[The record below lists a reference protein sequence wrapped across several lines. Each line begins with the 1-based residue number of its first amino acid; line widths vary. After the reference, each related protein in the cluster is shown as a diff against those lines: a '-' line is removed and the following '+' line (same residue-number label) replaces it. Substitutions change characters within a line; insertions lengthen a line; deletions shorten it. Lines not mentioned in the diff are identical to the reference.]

1 MENQIIKLSTVDST
15 NNYTAKLITQTKIP
29 FGTVIM
35 ADFQSK
41 GKGQRNQ
48 PWVSEKSKNLL
59 VSIFVNSSFLN
70 TKSIFYLSKITA
82 LALREFIYDT
92 LQMETL
98 IKWPNDIIIG
108 DKKIAGILI
117 ENQWKN
123 SYIKSSIIGLGININ
138 QVVFPKKLNA
148 TSFKKISGKNYD
160 LTLLLNLLNSKF
172 NSWFSILKNQELAV
186 IDKKYHDNLLNYGN
200 WSIYRTKE
208 IQFKAKLCNVNQLG
222 LLTLKLEDGNE
233 QQFSIKEVSQVI

>member
-1 MENQIIKLSTVDST
+1 MENQIIKLKTVDST

-92 LQMETL
+92 LQIETM

-108 DKKIAGILI
+108 NKKIAGILI

-123 SYIKSSIIGLGININ
+123 NHIRSSIIGLGININ
-138 QVVFPKKLNA
+138 QVVFPKKFNA
-148 TSFKKISGKNYD
+148 VSFKKISGKSYD

-172 NSWFSILKNQELAV
+172 NSWYSILKNKELAV
-186 IDKKYHDNLLNYGN
+186 IDKEYHDNLLNYGI
-200 WSIYRTKE
+200 WSIYRTKK
-208 IQFKAKLCNVNQLG
+208 IQFKAKLCNVNQFG
-222 LLTLKLEDGNE
+222 LLTLELEDGKE
-233 QQFSIKEVSQVI
+233 QQFSLKEVSQVI

>member
-48 PWVSEKSKNLL
+48 SWVSEKYKNLL

-123 SYIKSSIIGLGININ
+123 NYIKSSIIGLGININ
-138 QVVFPKKLNA
+138 QVVFPK
-148 TSFKKISGKNYD
+148 
-160 LTLLLNLLNSKF
+160 NLMLQV
-172 NSWFSILKNQELAV
+172 L
-186 IDKKYHDNLLNYGN
+186 KKYRVR
-200 WSIYRTKE
+200 IM
-208 IQFKAKLCNVNQLG
+208 I
-222 LLTLKLEDGNE
+222 
-233 QQFSIKEVSQVI
+233 